1 MPHRDHKVVAF
12 AVLLLAATVSP
23 ALSAPLFELAD
34 DGRTFLYRA
43 RPGEPPAAVAQ
54 SFGVPED
61 GLPAFLAASGIRDA
75 TRVPLGFE
83 YRIPNPLGPRL
94 EALAGEIERLDHAL
108 TARTARVTELE
119 RTLEEVR
126 AQAAFTEAK
135 ERRLA
140 ALETRW
146 PVAVTALV
154 VALLALAGALWVA
167 RLSVHRLTGVEHRAQ
182 ALAHELE
189 ERRRADLAERQEAG
203 RQIMELGNRLRQ
215 LEHQPPRLVTAGS

>member
-1 MPHRDHKVVAF
+1 VPHRDHKVVAF